1 MARHR
6 PASSR
11 SLRAPYITPTG
22 RASTRN
28 LPHVKCCS
36 RSRSTRPRS
45 PCIHRCP
52 RARDRCI
59 RRSVPAPAIVR
70 TRHHGRCDVPPRSQ
84 QVSGTPYDTSGVLC
98 SPRGRTCVM
107 MLSLLKMPFVGRWR
121 RHKHCHLSPPSRP
134 LHRPEQRRAAP
145 RLSGPLAHDVIITV
159 NGEYRPERAIC
170 GHSAPWEPI
179 KHAPRL
185 HMLLTLI
192 TPCTPATC
200 VRVFHPPPAAP
211 SRSPSSL
218 QPLRRA
224 GRAA

>member
-1 MARHR
+1 MYPLLPPAANRAVVPSPVRVRRARG
-6 PASSR
+6 A
-11 SLRAPYITPTG
+11 
-22 RASTRN
+22 RASAVAPVRAIVTSA
-28 LPHVKCCS
+28 V
-36 RSRSTRPRS
+36 
-45 PCIHRCP
+45 PCP
-52 RARDRCI
+52 
-59 RRSVPAPAIVR
+59 PPAIVR

-84 QVSGTPYDTSGVLC
+84 QVSGTPYDTFGVLC
-98 SPRGRTCVM
+98 LPRGRTCVM
-107 MLSLLKMPFVGRWR
+107 MLSLLLMPFVGRWR

-159 NGEYRPERAIC
+159 NAEYRPERAIC

-200 VRVFHPPPAAP
+200 RRVFPPPPAAS
-211 SRSPSSL
+211 SRSPSSI
-218 QPLRRA
+218 
-224 GRAA
+224 

>member
-1 MARHR
+1 MHGIALLPLVLSGHR
-6 PASSR
+6 PSR
-11 SLRAPYITPTG
+11 PPAGRPPATYRMSNAVRVRVLRDRGA
-22 RASTRN
+22 RASTVAPVRAI
-28 LPHVKCCS
+28 VTS
-36 RSRSTRPRS
+36 AV
-45 PCIHRCP
+45 PCP
-52 RARDRCI
+52 
-59 RRSVPAPAIVR
+59 PPAIVR

-84 QVSGTPYDTSGVLC
+84 QVSGTPYDTFGVLC

-121 RHKHCHLSPPSRP
+121 RHKHCYLSPPSRP

-179 KHAPRL
+179 KHATRL

-200 VRVFHPPPAAP
+200 GRVFPPPPAAS

-218 QPLRRA
+218 
-224 GRAA
+224 